1 MQKEGTDN
9 LIEVYKTIL
18 EQEISNNTIF
28 ITVLLGIV
36 VMLLGATWWWNKIG
50 ATKEIKAEVEKIFDK
65 EKKKL
70 QKELENEI
78 NEKTEKKIR
87 DLKEHLLF
95 VEADVAR
102 SMAIIT
108 SNDKYYYYSVYWWA
122 KFLKNSLEIDSSVGI
137 RVGVDWLLHDLK
149 QLKNGDKDK
158 NLQTVHQC
166 EFVVKTTNKIPEV
179 LEDEKKEILK
189 ICKGRKEKD

>member
-87 DLKEHLLF
+87 DLKKHLLF

-102 SMAIIT
+102 SMAIT
-108 SNDKYYYYSVYWWA
+108 SCKNKFYSYSVFWWA
-122 KFLKNSLEIDSSVGI
+122 KLLKNSLEIDGSAGI
-137 RVGVDWLLHDLK
+137 RLGVDRLLQDLK
-149 QLKNGDKDK
+149 QLKNGDEHE
-158 NLQTVHQC
+158 NLQTIYQC
-166 EFVVKTTNKIPEV
+166 EFVVETANKIPEV
-179 LEDEKKEILK
+179 LEYEKREILK

>member
-9 LIEVYKTIL
+9 LVDVYKTIL

-78 NEKTEKKIR
+78 NEKTEKK
-87 DLKEHLLF
+87 
-95 VEADVAR
+95 
-102 SMAIIT
+102 S
-108 SNDKYYYYSVYWWA
+108 
-122 KFLKNSLEIDSSVGI
+122 GI
-137 RVGVDWLLHDLK
+137 
-149 QLKNGDKDK
+149 
-158 NLQTVHQC
+158 
-166 EFVVKTTNKIPEV
+166 
-179 LEDEKKEILK
+179 
-189 ICKGRKEKD
+189 

>member
-9 LIEVYKTIL
+9 LVEVYKTIL

-87 DLKEHLLF
+87 DLKKHLLF

-102 SMAIIT
+102 SMAI
-108 SNDKYYYYSVYWWA
+108 SSRNNKRYSFSVFWWA
-122 KFLKNSLEIDSSVGI
+122 KYLKNSLEIDNSVGI
-137 RVGVDWLLHDLK
+137 RFGVDLLLKDLK
-149 QLKNGDKDK
+149 QLKNGDKNK
-158 NLQTVHQC
+158 NLQTVYQC
-166 EFVVKTTNKIPEV
+166 EFVVETTNKIPEV
-179 LEDEKKEILK
+179 LEDKKKEILK